1 MTTGIVAL
9 ILGIGAAVWF
19 LVRRIGSP
27 AGLTGM
33 VSRRVLPLVVEQV
46 RERVGLQQQ
55 SGDRVRRAM
64 RTLTNYGWVITS
76 QSGNTVGFTRDGLTL
91 LLELQDGKLLLSG
104 TGAVEAR
111 EDLNR
116 RE

>member
-1 MTTGIVAL
+1 MFQQHVLERRQALVVARVGGRDRGEHDGL
-9 ILGIGAAVWF
+9 AVAAQ
-19 LVRRIGSP
+19 
-27 AGLTGM
+27 
-33 VSRRVLPLVVEQV
+33 RVLEQV
-46 RERVGLQQQ
+46 RERVGFQQQ

-64 RTLTNYGWVITS
+64 RTLTNYGWVVTS
-76 QSGNTVGFTRDGLTL
+76 QSGNTVGFSRDGLVL
-91 LLELQDGKLLLSG
+91 LLELEDGKLLLSG

>member
-1 MTTGIVAL
+1 MTGGIVAL
-9 ILGIGAAVWF
+9 ILGIGTVVWF
-19 LVRRIGSP
+19 LVRRIGTPS
-27 AGLTGM
+27 GLTGM
-33 VSRRVLPLVVEQV
+33 VGRRVLPLVVEQV
-46 RERVGLQQQ
+46 RARVGFQQQ
-55 SGDRVRRAM
+55 SGDRVRHAM
-64 RTLTNYGWVITS
+64 RTLTNYGWVVTS
-76 QSGNTVGFTRDGLTL
+76 QSGNTVGFTRDDLAL